1 MPNTTDFVSV
11 DHLTDPASLEVR
23 RLLDRAALLKTP
35 VLLTGE
41 TGTGKDVWAEYLHT
55 VSGGHPFLN
64 LHCGDVPETLLESE
78 WFGYRRG
85 AFTGAEHDFSGK
97 WAAAGNGTLFL
108 NRIDL
113 LSLGIQAKLLRIIEG
128 RRYYSLGDVRERMVT
143 ARFVFSADMDIE
155 KRVREGIFR
164 SDLFYRIST
173 LTVPVPPLRER
184 PEDIRSLL
192 LHFARRFGV
201 EVRLTADGRRRLRD
215 YPWPGNIREL
225 QNLVESARIF
235 GGMLTDE
242 RIEHLVHDG
251 TTLLELACARE
262 WSLEKLEEEYIRYLM
277 RRYPHR
283 TTVARI
289 LGISRKSLYNRLKR
303 YESS

>member
-1 MPNTTDFVSV
+1 MPNNTDSVSV
-11 DHLTDPASLEVR
+11 DHLTDPGSLEVR
-23 RLLDRAALLKTP
+23 RRLDRAAPLKTP
-35 VLLTGE
+35 VLLIGE
-41 TGTGKDVWAEYLHT
+41 TGSGKDVWAEYLHM
-55 VSGGHPFLN
+55 VSGCHPFLN

-78 WFGYRRG
+78 WFGHRRG
-85 AFTGAEHDFSGK
+85 AFTGAEQDFSGK
-97 WAAAGNGTLFL
+97 WAVAGNGTLFL

-113 LSLGIQAKLLRIIEG
+113 LGLAIQAKLLRIIEG
-128 RRYYSLGDVRERMVT
+128 RRYYPLGDVRERKVN
-143 ARFVFSADMDIE
+143 ARFIFSADADIE
-155 KRVREGIFR
+155 KRVREGTFR
-164 SDLFYRIST
+164 PDLFYRIST

-192 LHFARRFGV
+192 IHFARRFGV
-201 EVRLTADGRRRLRD
+201 EVRLTADGQRRLLD

-235 GGMLTDE
+235 GGVLADD
-242 RIEHLVHDG
+242 RVEHLVNDG
-251 TTLLELACARE
+251 ATLLELACARE
-262 WSLEKLEEEYIRYLM
+262 WSLDRLEEEYIRFLM
-277 RRYPHR
+277 RRYPQR